1 MIAAATAL
9 ERPAIRGGLDD
20 ADGDVAV
27 LVDGEPAPDF
37 RVDSDWRALRE
48 LTAQAETAYDPVP
61 LTGRDPAI
69 QAYTS
74 GSTGDPKGVVLTQR
88 GVRWCTDSF
97 REFLEITQDERGL
110 VVTPLYHKNAMTGVV
125 KPCLAAGASC
135 VVLPEFERETVIE
148 TIETYEVTYLTGV
161 PAIFKRLVEAPALVA
176 ASDTA
181 SLSWASCGSATVPE
195 TLAGQFEDVF
205 DATLLEVYGLT
216 EGGPVVTHS
225 PRDGPQKAGSAGLAL
240 PGCRTRVVDPE
251 TGEAVADGN
260 PGELLVSNPGLG
272 SYDERPAAER
282 AAFEIIDGTRWL
294 HTGDLARKDEDGY
307 HFILGRLDDMMIVGG
322 ENLYP
327 ADVEERVLQH
337 DAVTDV
343 AVVSVP
349 HDTKGEAPVA
359 FVVTDRPV
367 TAAAVKQFA
376 LDRGPA
382 FAHPRRVFVV
392 DAIPLSG
399 TGKADTETLRQ
410 RALERIDG
418 SL

>member
-1 MIAAATAL
+1 
-9 ERPAIRGGLDD
+9 
-20 ADGDVAV
+20 
-27 LVDGEPAPDF
+27 
-37 RVDSDWRALRE
+37 
-48 LTAQAETAYDPVP
+48 
-61 LTGRDPAI
+61 
-69 QAYTS
+69 
-74 GSTGDPKGVVLTQR
+74 
-88 GVRWCTDSF
+88 
-97 REFLEITQDERGL
+97 
-110 VVTPLYHKNAMTGVV
+110 
-125 KPCLAAGASC
+125 
-135 VVLPEFERETVIE
+135 
-148 TIETYEVTYLTGV
+148 
-161 PAIFKRLVEAPALVA
+161 
-176 ASDTA
+176 
-181 SLSWASCGSATVPE
+181 
-195 TLAGQFEDVF
+195 
-205 DATLLEVYGLT
+205 
-216 EGGPVVTHS
+216 
-225 PRDGPQKAGSAGLAL
+225 
-240 PGCRTRVVDPE
+240 
-251 TGEAVADGN
+251 
-260 PGELLVSNPGLG
+260 
-272 SYDERPAAER
+272 
-282 AAFEIIDGTRWL
+282 
-294 HTGDLARKDEDGY
+294 
-307 HFILGRLDDMMIVGG
+307 MMIVGG